1 MNIILFAPPK
11 ILLQHSVT
19 DWVEAIGPASII
31 LTCASAKAAL
41 MDSFP
46 EGLDI
51 RFFQNFNDN
60 AEVELAAIEIARG
73 LADPV
78 CVALAEIDV
87 LRAARVNDYLGV
99 STDAAVQLD
108 AYRDKYAMKTRA
120 REAGLPVSDMAV
132 VRNAM
137 DIRGFIDSWGYP
149 VVLKPRDGRGSNGV
163 CVIRGADDL
172 AGWLA
177 RQDSTTFYNTMIE
190 RFVAGDHYIVN
201 GLYVDGRPIVISPVR
216 VLTSALDFLGGR
228 SHDLHMLE
236 PTTPLRDRL
245 VAYSRH
251 LVEEVMPSPPTLL
264 FHLEVF
270 VSPDGTIVL
279 GEIASRLGGVF
290 FNQEMTEAWGLDP
303 RMTYLR
309 AMRDPGFEN
318 TARPEPMLEPVRLV
332 GQLCVPPR
340 DGVLRA
346 VPERCPFEF
355 VRAYRMS
362 GVAGRQYG
370 QMAYTNA
377 EILNAIVEGDSEAEL
392 RARLRQLEDWFHSAC
407 QWETSAAA

>member
-11 ILLQHSVT
+11 ILFQHSVT
-19 DWVEAIGPASII
+19 EWIDAIGPNNVV
-31 LTCASAKAAL
+31 LTCASAKEAL
-41 MDSFP
+41 MRSFP

-51 RFFQNFNDN
+51 RFFQNFNDSP
-60 AEVELAAIEIARG
+60 AVELAAIDIARS
-73 LADPV
+73 LKEPL

-87 LRAARVNDYLGV
+87 LRAARVNDYLGL
-99 STDAAVQLD
+99 SGNAAVQLEMF
-108 AYRDKYAMKTRA
+108 RDKYAMKARA
-120 REAGLPVSDMAV
+120 QEAGLPVSEMAV
-132 VRNAM
+132 VRSAM
-137 DIRGFIDSWGYP
+137 DIRRFIDRLGFP

-163 CVIRGADDL
+163 CVIRGDADL
-172 AGWLA
+172 AAWLA
-177 RQDSTTFYNTMIE
+177 AQDSSTFYNTMIE

-201 GLYVDGRPIVISPVR
+201 GLYVAGRPILISPVR
-216 VLTSALDFLGGR
+216 VLTSALDFLGGQ

-236 PTTPLRDRL
+236 PATPLRDRL
-245 VAYSRH
+245 VAYSRR

-270 VSPDGTIVL
+270 VRPDGTIIL

-290 FNQEMTEAWGLDP
+290 FNQEMTEAWGVDP

-309 AMRDPGFEN
+309 AMQDPAFN
-318 TARPEPMLEPVRLV
+318 RMPMPQMMTEPQRLV

-340 DGVLRA
+340 EGVLQS
-346 VPERCPFEF
+346 VPESCPFDF

-362 GVAGRQYG
+362 GVAGRHYG
-370 QMAYTNA
+370 QMAFTNA
-377 EILNAIVEGDSEAEL
+377 EILNAIVEGESEAEL

>member
-11 ILLQHSVT
+11 ILFQHSVK
-19 DWVEAIGPASII
+19 DWLDAIGPDGVI
-31 LTCASAKAAL
+31 LTCASAKDELARH
-41 MDSFP
+41 FP

-51 RFFQNFNDN
+51 RVFQNFNDS
-60 AEVELAAIEIARG
+60 AEVEVAAIDIAQS
-73 LADPV
+73 LKNPI

-99 STDAAVQLD
+99 SENAATQLEL
-108 AYRDKYAMKTRA
+108 YRDKYAMKIRA
-120 REAGLPVSDMAV
+120 GDAGLPVSEMAI
-132 VRNAM
+132 VRSAI
-137 DIRGFIDSWGYP
+137 DIRSFIDESGYP

-163 CVIRGADDL
+163 CVIRDDADL
-172 AGWLA
+172 AGWLTQ
-177 RQDSTTFYNTMIE
+177 QDGSTFYNTMIE

-201 GLYVDGRPIVISPVR
+201 GLYVAGRPIVISPVR

-236 PTTPLRDRL
+236 STTLMRDRL
-245 VAYSRH
+245 VAYSRR
-251 LVEEVMPSPPTLL
+251 LVEEVMPSPRTML

-270 VSPDGTIVL
+270 VGADGTIIL

-290 FNQEMTEAWGLDP
+290 FNQELTEAWGLDP

-309 AMRDPGFEN
+309 AMRDPAFES
-318 TARPEPMLEPVRLV
+318 TPMPRAMVEPERLV

-340 DGVLRA
+340 AGVLRA
-346 VPERCPFEF
+346 TPDSCPFDF

-362 GVAGRQYG
+362 GVAGREYG
-370 QMAYTNA
+370 QMAFTNA
-377 EILNAIVEGDSEAEL
+377 EILNAIVEGESEAEL

-407 QWETSAAA
+407 QWETSVAA